1 MVGRFSGY
9 LKREELLGVAQLI
22 ELAQLLA
29 KAECRPID
37 LVTDAQPSR
46 ASPLPQGFVV
56 VREC

>member
-1 MVGRFSGY
+1 MVGHLAGY
-9 LKREELLGVAQLI
+9 LNREKLFCVAQLI

>member
-1 MVGRFSGY
+1 MLGHFAGY

-29 KAECRPID
+29 NAECHPID
-37 LVTDAQPSR
+37 LVTDTQPSR